1 MKKIISQKI
10 NQINSRPIELFDWI
24 LLIVMSVFLFFTVFY
39 ADLIIIY
46 DHSLTFLDSL
56 FQGDIANFYANTL
69 ERPSYDFGAVYY
81 WTPYA
86 IEGIWCLPIYI
97 LEKLFSINTHAVGCY
112 IWIKLGIALALV
124 AAIAMLTSILR
135 DFNIS
140 KEKIRF
146 AQFFFASSF
155 LVVLPVIAVA
165 QIDIIAI
172 FFMLW
177 GLREYFKSEKI
188 TWKFLLIFS
197 FAASLKTFALFV
209 FLPLVFL
216 KEKRI
221 LAAVWDVFVGL
232 WWILVCVIPYAWRDD
247 YKESTAILND
257 VMIERLFSTQLQA
270 GNVDIPIFWAILVAI
285 CIWAYVTHVDGQ
297 EERFSYAN
305 WIALAVFAAFF
316 IFVFSHPYWIVLIV
330 PYLTMIITANDGS
343 RKVNMIL
350 EPLISAG
357 CMFVYFGKFGVYLK
371 EINMN
376 LMVLAASGHPTND
389 KGYLESA
396 TWMIKH
402 GLDKYYGQAFAVF
415 AVCLVAFLMINSPKK
430 VSASWTRRQ
439 EETFTFDHGM
449 IYVRQLM
456 LLVYILAYLYIGYIA

>member
-1 MKKIISQKI
+1 MKWNISKRI
-10 NQINSRPIELFDWI
+10 SNWNDKPIAAADWI
-24 LLIVMSVFLFFTVFY
+24 ALIIMATFLFFTVFY

-56 FQGDIANFYANTL
+56 FHGDIANFYSNTL
-69 ERPSYDFGAVYY
+69 AHPSYDFGAVYY

-97 LEKLFSINTHAVGCY
+97 LSKLFAINTHAVGCY
-112 IWIKLGIALALV
+112 IWIKLGIALTLV
-124 AAIAMLTSILR
+124 AAIAMMTTILH
-135 DFNIS
+135 DF
-140 KEKIRF
+140 EVTGERIRF

-177 GLREYFKSEKI
+177 GLREYFKSDKI

-197 FAASLKTFALFV
+197 FAASLKSFALFA

-221 LAAVWDVFVGL
+221 LAAAWDVFVGL
-232 WWILVCVIPYAWRDD
+232 WWILACVIPYAWRED
-247 YKESTAILND
+247 YKASTAVLND

-285 CIWAYVTHVDGQ
+285 CIWAYVTNISGKEHYFV
-297 EERFSYAN
+297 YAN

-330 PYLTMIITANDGS
+330 PFMTMLILANNVD

-376 LMVLAASGHPTND
+376 LMVLAASGHPTNN

-415 AVCLVAFLMINSPKK
+415 AVCLVAFLIINKPQK
-430 VSASWTRRQ
+430 VAVSWAERQ
-439 EETFTFDHGM
+439 RQTFSFDHGM
-449 IYVRQLM
+449 IYVRQIM

>member
-1 MKKIISQKI
+1 MKNFLKDKIKKI
-10 NQINSRPIELFDWI
+10 NGRQIAWDDWAFWAAMA
-24 LLIVMSVFLFFTVFY
+24 LFLFFTVFY

-56 FQGDIANFYANTL
+56 FHGDIANFYANTL
-69 ERPSYDFGAVYY
+69 EHPSYDFGAVYY

-97 LEKLFSINTHAVGCY
+97 LTKLFVIDTHAVGCY
-112 IWIKLGIALALV
+112 IWIKLGIVLALALTV
-124 AAIAMLTSILR
+124 AMLTAILR
-135 DFNIS
+135 DYHVDKIR
-140 KEKIRF
+140 IRF
-146 AQFFFASSF
+146 AQFFFCSSF
-155 LVVLPVIAVA
+155 LVVLPVVAVA

-177 GLREYFKSEKI
+177 GLRDYFKSDKI

-197 FAASLKTFALFV
+197 FASSLKTFALFV

-232 WWILVCVIPYAWRDD
+232 WWILACVIPYAWRAD
-247 YKESTAILND
+247 YKASTAILND
-257 VMIERLFSTQLQA
+257 VMIERLFSTKLQA
-270 GNVDIPIFWAILVAI
+270 GNVDISIFWAILVAI
-285 CIWAYVTHVDGQ
+285 CIWAYTTKVEGKN
-297 EERFSYAN
+297 ERFAYAS
-305 WIALAVFAAFF
+305 WTSLAVFAAFF

-330 PYLTMIITANDGS
+330 PFLTMLIVANNED

-376 LMVLAASGHPTND
+376 LMVLAASGHPTNNT
-389 KGYLESA
+389 GYLESA

-415 AVCLVAFLMINSPKK
+415 AVCLVAFLIINKPKK
-430 VSASWTRRQ
+430 VAMSWSKRGEQ
-439 EETFTFDHGM
+439 SFAFDHGM